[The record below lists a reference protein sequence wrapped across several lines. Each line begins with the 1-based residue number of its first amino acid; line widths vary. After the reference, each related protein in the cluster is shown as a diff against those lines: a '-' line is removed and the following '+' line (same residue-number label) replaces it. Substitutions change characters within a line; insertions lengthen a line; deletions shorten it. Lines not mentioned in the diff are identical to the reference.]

1 LGGLTVQSFR
11 KASAL
16 RRLARKAPIVI
27 ITAGLLTVT
36 PLSAASAAQVDPP
49 HSSHKASSASTPLLT
64 AFIAEAS
71 QRFQVPVA
79 WIRAVM
85 HVESGGRLRAV
96 SPKGAMGLMQIMPKT
111 YAGLRLRYHLGEDPY
126 DPRDNILAGAA
137 YLREMH
143 DRYGSPGFL
152 AAYNAGP
159 ERYDEHLATGRPLPI
174 ETQAYVAMLMPMID
188 IRQPDGKIGA
198 SALHGDSGRRAGGG
212 VDLPDGDRRSLAVQT
227 IARRGG
233 VFWADVAPL
242 AVGPIDRRSGADQ
255 QGGRR
260 GRAVAVARKLATIMH
275 AMWRGGTYYCG
286 DPAPSAG
293 AATATAQGDDCELL
307 AAPA

>member
-198 SALHGDSGRRAGGG
+198 SFDLVAWLRAALFPNSETVDPNGKTVHPSGNRMTFNALPNRRPTNVRI
-212 VDLPDGDRRSLAVQT
+212 VDLSALTPRSDGLFVHLAEENRSQ
-227 IARRGG
+227 
-233 VFWADVAPL
+233 
-242 AVGPIDRRSGADQ
+242 
-255 QGGRR
+255 
-260 GRAVAVARKLATIMH
+260 
-275 AMWRGGTYYCG
+275 
-286 DPAPSAG
+286 
-293 AATATAQGDDCELL
+293 
-307 AAPA
+307 